1 MVDVHRH
8 DVRRFE
14 QSLIVSGDLPIE
26 SLADLAMREGR
37 RPRPIYQTH
46 KWFARRFG
54 SAFRGLLVAAA
65 IRADE
70 DFWEAYLGG
79 ASLEGL
85 KIGDPFVGGGTAIA
99 EAQRLGGHCY
109 ASDVDP
115 VAVSITRF
123 QSQLSAVP
131 PLEAELERLKTT
143 VGTDLTVYYV
153 TLDHYGKLRPVLH
166 YFWVQQI
173 DCGGCGGRYDVHPHF
188 QLAHDAGS
196 KRQWAV
202 CRDCSEVHELAID
215 RKRLDCRSCGGRTT
229 IAHGTCAAGTG
240 ICPHCGHGERL
251 IDVSRRSGRYP
262 RYRLFALEYL
272 SKDPEKRPVPASH
285 RIFKRADDQDLERYN
300 QASARL
306 KASDAGLLDHLPQR
320 VIPDHDRADDRLIR
334 YGYRQY
340 LDLFNDRQ
348 RLHLATLSQAI
359 GSANS
364 AAREA
369 LSIAFC
375 DHLKTNCMLTSYAF
389 GWRRLAPLFSI
400 RAFRHISRPIELNP
414 WLDGT
419 GRGTYPNAVRRVERA
434 RNWLLKPR
442 EASPTGGF
450 KVFKQDEQPP
460 MAPVVTRVCSAE
472 ELSHIA
478 DGALDLVVTDPP
490 YFDNIAYS
498 ELSDFFLPWH
508 QSLGLTDQVQLGFPP
523 ARLDAR
529 RNDDI
534 AMMTFQHRLT
544 RCFEEIAR
552 TLKRDGL
559 VIFTYQHKTPEGWEA
574 LGKALAQAR
583 LAVCRVFPM
592 LGDTDAG
599 PHKHSDSIRW
609 DAVIIAVPGHAGPN
623 CGTLTNAARIWAE
636 ATAEQW
642 TQRLRQTPRLLFK
655 AADEINLRRACYAAA
670 LSHVSNADS
679 AFASCKLSDLLKI
692 LDCQKESSRT
702 VAAPDETSYRALR
715 SHRVQTTATA

>member
-1 MVDVHRH
+1 MVGGKEQSIQ
-8 DVRRFE
+8 RFD
-14 QSLIVSGDLPIE
+14 QSLIVAGDLPIE
-26 SLADLAMREGR
+26 LLADLAMREGR

-54 SAFRGLLVAAA
+54 SAFRGLLIAAA
-65 IRADE
+65 TKPGD
-70 DFWEAYLGG
+70 DFWDAYLGG
-79 ASLEGL
+79 ASLEGFRV
-85 KIGDPFVGGGTAIA
+85 GDPFVGGGTAIA
-99 EAQRLGGHCY
+99 EAQRLGAHCY

-123 QSQLSAVP
+123 QSRLGAVP
-131 PLEAELERLKTT
+131 PLQVELEQLKAT
-143 VGTDLTVYYV
+143 VGRTLSAYHV
-153 TLDHYGKLRPVLH
+153 TLDEQRQLRPVLH
-166 YFWVQQI
+166 YFWVQEV
-173 DCGGCGGRYDVHPHF
+173 DCGGCGRRYDGHPHF
-188 QLAHDAGS
+188 QLAHEAAT
-196 KRQWAV
+196 KRQWVV
-202 CRDCSEVHELAID
+202 CRHCGEVHELALH
-215 RKRLDCRSCGGRTT
+215 RKRLDCTACGGRTS
-229 IAHGTCAAGTG
+229 IMLGPCVAGAVTC
-240 ICPHCGHGERL
+240 PDCGHGERL
-251 IDVSRRSGRYP
+251 INVSRRTGAPP

-272 SKDPEKRPVPASH
+272 SKDPDSRPVPASH
-285 RIFKRADDQDLERYN
+285 RIFKRADDHDLVRYDAASKVLSE
-300 QASARL
+300 ASADL
-306 KASDAGLLDHLPQR
+306 TDHLPGR
-320 VIPDHDRADDRLIR
+320 AIPDQDRADDRLIR
-334 YGYRQY
+334 YGYRKY

-348 RLHLATLSQAI
+348 RLHLATLSRAI
-359 GSANS
+359 L
-364 AAREA
+364 AARPEVREA

-400 RAFRHISRPIELNP
+400 RAFRHISRPVELNP

-434 RNWLLKPR
+434 RNWMLEPR
-442 EASPTGGF
+442 EATPCGGF
-450 KVFKQDEQPP
+450 KVLEKDERPP

-508 QSLGLTDQVQLGFPP
+508 QSLGLTDQVQDGLPP

-529 RNDDI
+529 RNDGV
-534 AMMTFQHRLT
+534 ATASFQGRLR
-544 RCFEEIAR
+544 RCFDEIAR
-552 TLKRDGL
+552 ALKGTGL

-583 LAVCRVFPM
+583 LGVCRVFPM

-609 DAVIIAVPGHAGPN
+609 DAVIIATPAHGASN
-623 CGTLTNAARIWAE
+623 TTELTDDARRWAE
-636 ATAEQW
+636 RTADDW
-642 TQRLRQTPRLLFK
+642 TARLRKSPRLMFK

-670 LSHVSNADS
+670 LSHSSNTNGS
-679 AFASCKLSDLLKI
+679 STSWNLIELLK
-692 LDCQKESSRT
+692 LAGSQKESSPA
-702 VAAPDETSYRALR
+702 VASPDETSHRPLR
-715 SHRVQTTATA
+715 PHRVPAPATA

>member
-1 MVDVHRH
+1 MVDVDGR

-65 IRADE
+65 IKPNE
-70 DFWEAYLGG
+70 DFWEAYFGG
-79 ASLEGL
+79 TSLEGL
-85 KIGDPFVGGGTAIA
+85 HIGDPFVGGGTAIA

-123 QSQLSAVP
+123 QSRLGAVP

-143 VGTDLTVYYV
+143 VGKELAAYHV
-153 TLDHYGKLRPVLH
+153 TLDQHGKLRPVLH

-173 DCGGCGGRYDVHPHF
+173 DCGSCGERYDVHPHF
-188 QLAHDAGS
+188 QLAHDASS

-202 CRDCSEVHELAID
+202 CRHCCEVHELAID

-229 IAHGTCAAGTG
+229 IAQGTSMAGTG
-240 ICPHCGHGERL
+240 TCPHCGHGERL
-251 IDVSRRSGRYP
+251 IDVSRLTGRSP

-272 SKDPEKRPVPASH
+272 SKDPDNRPVPAAY
-285 RIFKRADDQDLERYN
+285 RIFKRADDQDLARYN
-300 QASARL
+300 RASEHL

-320 VIPDHDRADDRLIR
+320 VIPDQDRADDRLIR

-340 LDLFNDRQ
+340 RDLFNDRQ
-348 RLHLATLSQAI
+348 LLHLATLSQAI
-359 GSANS
+359 RSIS
-364 AAREA
+364 PAAREA

-400 RAFRHISRPIELNP
+400 RAFRHISRPVELNP

-434 RNWLLKPR
+434 RNWLLEPR
-442 EASPTGGF
+442 EASPAGGF
-450 KVFKQDEQPP
+450 KVLKKHERPP
-460 MAPVVTRVCSAE
+460 MAPVVTRVCSAD
-472 ELSHIA
+472 ELSHILG
-478 DGALDLVVTDPP
+478 GALDLVVTDPP

-508 QSLGLTDQVQLGFPP
+508 QSLGLTDQVQLGLPP

-534 AMMTFQHRLT
+534 AMATFQHRLT

-552 TLKRDGL
+552 TLKREGL

-583 LAVCRVFPM
+583 LGVCRVFPM

-609 DAVIIAVPGHAGPN
+609 DAVIIAVPGHAGSDN
-623 CGTLTNAARIWAE
+623 GTLTNAARLWAE

-642 TQRLRQTPRLLFK
+642 TQRLRETPRLLFK

-670 LSHVSNADS
+670 LSHVSNAGS
-679 AFASCKLSDLLKI
+679 AFASCNLSELLKMS
-692 LDCQKESSRT
+692 DSQKESSLT
-702 VAAPDETSYRALR
+702 VAAPDETSHRALR
-715 SHRVQTTATA
+715 PHRVQAAATA